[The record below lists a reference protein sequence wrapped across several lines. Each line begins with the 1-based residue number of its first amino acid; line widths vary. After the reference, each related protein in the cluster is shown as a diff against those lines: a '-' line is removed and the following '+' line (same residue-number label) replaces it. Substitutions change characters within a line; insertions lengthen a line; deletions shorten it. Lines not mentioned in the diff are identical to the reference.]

1 MSFYQIYL
9 RDVQV
14 EASIG
19 IHDFERAAKQELL
32 ISAVILLKEKVL
44 LADNINSVVDYDFVR
59 DLIINQSALK
69 HWELQES
76 LCASI
81 AEKCLSKDDVLGAII
96 RTEKTSVY
104 ADAAAVGCRIAK
116 ISDELPQDFNWW
128 TIVV

>member
-9 RDVQV
+9 RDLRV

-19 IHDFERAAKQELL
+19 IHDFERASKQELL

-44 LADNINSVVDYDFVR
+44 LSDTIDDVVDYDFVR
-59 DLIINQSALK
+59 DLIIKQAARK

-76 LCASI
+76 LCAGI
-81 AEKCLSKDDVLGAII
+81 AEACVMKDDVLGAII

-116 ISDELPQDFNWW
+116 LSPELPKDFNWW
-128 TIVV
+128 AINI